1 MDVIDIETKSVNIKF
16 KPHSTYDVLEN
27 GSITKKKDK
36 KRVEAENWN
45 FDSEFYSSQEQLSII
60 TQILAND
67 CAPVNDLGKLI
78 IQQIKKKMSGY
89 KQQDQLKKL
98 YSEHAFL
105 TLSSLINKMVECQLK
120 CYYCSKEMHVLYDI
134 QRESSQWSV
143 DRIDNDLGHNIG
155 NYYLACLECNLKR
168 RRRSDKK
175 FLLTKQLKIVKQT
188 DDTTPISGIRQM
200 EN

>member
-1 MDVIDIETKSVNIKF
+1 VD
-16 KPHSTYDVLEN
+16 
-27 GSITKKKDK
+27 
-36 KRVEAENWN
+36 
-45 FDSEFYSSQEQLSII
+45 
-60 TQILAND
+60 
-67 CAPVNDLGKLI
+67 DLGKLI

-120 CYYCSKEMHVLYDI
+120 CYYFSKEMHVLYDI

-175 FLLTKQLKIVKQT
+175 FLLTKQLKIVKQL
-188 DDTTPISGIRQM
+188 DDATPISGIGQM